1 MDLITH
7 LMPQKRGLVNY
18 QINQKK
24 MFKLKNGVTEDGN
37 QKRGDIKHK
46 RIQGESLIWVTM
58 VQEEKDRENETVEI
72 FEGIMAKAFT
82 KLIPSLIKNN

>member
-46 RIQGESLIWVTM
+46 RIQGESLI
-58 VQEEKDRENETVEI
+58 
-72 FEGIMAKAFT
+72 
-82 KLIPSLIKNN
+82 